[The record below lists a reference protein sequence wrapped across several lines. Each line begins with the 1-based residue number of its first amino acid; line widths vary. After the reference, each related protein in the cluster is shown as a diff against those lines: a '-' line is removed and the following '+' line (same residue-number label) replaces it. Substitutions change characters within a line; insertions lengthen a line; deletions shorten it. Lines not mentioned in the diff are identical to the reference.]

1 MKKTILIG
9 PSGFLG
15 YSFLKLN
22 PKMVAVGRSKPK
34 FLDNEFIHINDD
46 NDFDKLKD
54 IYFENVIFLIG
65 SSEHKILNNSSVL
78 ALEKNVL
85 PLAKFLFFLKKY
97 NIKVNKVITFTT
109 MLQYD
114 LNEVK
119 LPCSE
124 SYPRNPNINNYVFSK
139 YVAEM
144 ISEQYRSEFSII
156 DVRISNVYGPFYSS
170 RPDLIPS
177 LIEKIL
183 SNKELSVWSKK
194 PKRDFIYVEDAINA
208 IIKLLDVNFS
218 GAINVG
224 SGRPHSVY
232 DVCSIL
238 EKYTGK
244 EILDQ
249 NIPVS
254 GHYEYY
260 HDLSLLNSLIK
271 WEPSTTLDIGIKK
284 TYNEM
289 LKFSKLQS

>member
-22 PKMVAVGRSKPK
+22 PEIVAVGRTKPK
-34 FLDNEFIHINDD
+34 YLDNEFIHINDD
-46 NDFDKLKD
+46 NDFDSLKD
-54 IYFENVIFLIG
+54 LHFENVIFLIG
-65 SSEHKILNNSSVL
+65 SSEHKILNSSSVL

-97 NIKVNKVITFTT
+97 NIKVNKIITFTT

-114 LNEVK
+114 LDGVE
-119 LPCSE
+119 LPCNE
-124 SYPRNPNINNYVFSK
+124 SCPRNPNANNYVFSK

-144 ISEQYRSEFSII
+144 ISEQYRPYFSII
-156 DVRISNVYGPFYSS
+156 DIRISNVYGPFYSP

-183 SNKELSVWSKK
+183 TNEELSVWSKK
-194 PKRDFIYVEDAINA
+194 PKRDFIFVEDAISA
-208 IIKLLDVNFS
+208 IIKLLDTNFS
-218 GAINVG
+218 GPINLG
-224 SGRPHSVY
+224 SGKSYSVER
-232 DVCSIL
+232 VCSIL
-238 EKYTGK
+238 EKLTGK
-244 EILDQ
+244 RISDQ
-249 NIPVS
+249 NISVS

-260 HDLSLLNSLIK
+260 HDLSLLNSLIEWK
-271 WEPSTTLDIGIKK
+271 PSTSLDVGIKK

-289 LKFSKLQS
+289 LNFRD